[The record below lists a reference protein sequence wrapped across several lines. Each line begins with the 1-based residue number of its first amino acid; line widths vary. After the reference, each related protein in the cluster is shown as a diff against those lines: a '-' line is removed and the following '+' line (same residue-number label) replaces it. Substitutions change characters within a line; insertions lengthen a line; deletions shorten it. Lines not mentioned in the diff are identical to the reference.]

1 MLILNCFQMSEDYNV
16 IGSERQFAD
25 RLPGAYRNL
34 KPVFVGEVHPYERH
48 DALVAEKPGRDF

>member
-25 RLPGAYRNL
+25 RLPVRTRILSLSSSVKSHTSVRMPSSL
-34 KPVFVGEVHPYERH
+34 KSR
-48 DALVAEKPGRDF
+48 VAIF